1 MPLPIVLVM
10 HQDGGERTGPVWDQ
24 QEGRDGS
31 PVFVMVSDPE
41 AVVVVFLDHGVRLER
56 YGVMRYAE
64 LQKLT
69 DFSAE
74 SINCHTC
81 LKRARDTSLAV
92 RIRSPNPDIRR
103 GGQRERRQECTLE
116 ASGSRPMSGFQG
128 LSGAFESFS
137 PTPQGLDRPA
147 TGIALPY
154 NSPTPFPIA
163 GGNAPCRQ
171 SQDACEGRPSPAR
184 ESVPA
189 SVPADS
195 WLYYLQEPSQ
205 RIRHTD

>member
-31 PVFVMVSDPE
+31 PVFVMGSDPE
-41 AVVVVFLDHGVRLER
+41 AAVVVFLDHGVRLER

-92 RIRSPNPDIRR
+92 RIRSPNTGHQARR
-103 GGQRERRQECTLE
+103 GE
-116 ASGSRPMSGFQG
+116 
-128 LSGAFESFS
+128 GA
-137 PTPQGLDRPA
+137 TPG
-147 TGIALPY
+147 GY
-154 NSPTPFPIA
+154 A
-163 GGNAPCRQ
+163 GGKRLQAYVRFLG
-171 SQDACEGRPSPAR
+171 SL
-184 ESVPA
+184 
-189 SVPADS
+189 
-195 WLYYLQEPSQ
+195 WLVLIFFANSS
-205 RIRHTD
+205 RSG

>member
-24 QEGRDGS
+24 QEGWDGS
-31 PVFVMVSDPE
+31 TVFVMVSDPE

-92 RIRSPNPDIRR
+92 RIRSPNAGHEPLPKAGATSGADA
-103 GGQRERRQECTLE
+103 GGSRLHVYVRF
-116 ASGSRPMSGFQG
+116 SGS
-128 LSGAFESFS
+128 EW
-137 PTPQGLDRPA
+137 
-147 TGIALPY
+147 
-154 NSPTPFPIA
+154 
-163 GGNAPCRQ
+163 C
-171 SQDACEGRPSPAR
+171 
-184 ESVPA
+184 V
-189 SVPADS
+189 
-195 WLYYLQEPSQ
+195 
-205 RIRHTD
+205 